1 MSDYPPPPVKA
12 GLGRRFLARIIDGF
26 VLFIPLLIVTA
37 PIAGGYRIGND
48 NVGLSRF
55 VAGVVGV
62 ALSYGY
68 YVILEARRGGTF
80 GKSAMGIEVR
90 GPEGLPTYEQAA
102 KRNAFML
109 LSAVPAA
116 IGGLLSLGA
125 AIAIAI
131 SIGTDPNGQ
140 GVHDRWAGLFVE
152 RRSRSV

>member
-12 GLGRRFLARIIDGF
+12 GLGRRLLARIIDGF
-26 VLFIPLLIVTA
+26 VLFIPLLVVTA
-37 PIAGGYRIGND
+37 PIAGGYRIGSE
-48 NVGLSRF
+48 NVGQRRF

-68 YVILEARRGGTF
+68 YVILEARRGGTL
-80 GKSAMGIEVR
+80 GKRAMGIEVR
-90 GPEGLPTYEQAA
+90 SPGGLPTYEQAA

-125 AIAIAI
+125 AIAIAVT
-131 SIGTDPNGQ
+131 IGNDPNGQ
-140 GVHDRWAGLFVE
+140 GLHDRWAGVFVE
-152 RRSRSV
+152 RRGQSV